1 MNEGRYI
8 DPVNRNLDIILG
20 IVALVLMS
28 VFGYLYYEYNQNEA
42 TKLLY
47 DIRDIKN
54 NKWQSDFYDMSLE
67 IKDETI
73 TLVKEGETLI
83 DNAKFEFNSRTGEFV
98 YKDGSNEV
106 KETLYLRSIGNT
118 SITIWYNYAEYSL
131 NKYILTK

>member
-1 MNEGRYI
+1 MNEGRYV

-28 VFGYLYYEYNQNEA
+28 IFGYLYYEYNQNEA
-42 TKLLY
+42 TKQLY
-47 DIRDIKN
+47 DIREIKN
-54 NKWQSDFYDMSLE
+54 NKWQSDYHDMSLE
-67 IKDETI
+67 IGEETI

-83 DNAKFEFNSRTGEFV
+83 DNAKYEFNSRTGEFV

-131 NKYILTK
+131 NKFILAK

>member
-42 TKLLY
+42 TKQLY

-106 KETLYLRSIGNT
+106 KETLYLSSIGNT

>member
-83 DNAKFEFNSRTGEFV
+83 DNAKYEFNSRTGEFV

>member
-42 TKLLY
+42 TKQLY

>member
-42 TKLLY
+42 TKQLY

-67 IKDETI
+67 IKEETI

>member
-42 TKLLY
+42 TKQLY

-83 DNAKFEFNSRTGEFV
+83 DNAEYEFNSRTGEFV

>member
-42 TKLLY
+42 TKQLY

-83 DNAKFEFNSRTGEFV
+83 DNAEFEFNSRTGEFV